1 MGLEKEDKVDQGSKR
16 SEGQANRGKPREAL
30 DRQYGEIGISAV
42 AAAMRYQGDHKS
54 AAPKQQGDNQDEA
67 DQAA

>member
-1 MGLEKEDKVDQGSKR
+1 MDNGSKR
-16 SEGQANRGKPREAL
+16 PEGYRGKPREAL

-42 AAAMRYQGDHKS
+42 AAAMRYQGDHTS
-54 AAPKQQGDNQDEA
+54 AAPKQQGDHQDDA

>member
-1 MGLEKEDKVDQGSKR
+1 MDKGSQR

-42 AAAMRYQGDHKS
+42 AAAMRYQGDHTS
-54 AAPKQQGDNQDEA
+54 AAQKQQGDHQDDA